1 MVRNVPTIEYQN
13 VPQVQYQTQTVQRQ
27 IPIYSQTYPNNGP
40 STETGWL
47 SGNSPPVYSSGSQ
60 PIYSGGSPG
69 YPGGS
74 PGYPGGSPGYPGGS
88 PGYPGG
94 SPGYPGGSPIYQSGS
109 APVYS
114 SGGSINTY
122 PGGGGGSSPIVRGDG
137 TFVPSSNT
145 YLQG

>member
-1 MVRNVPTIEYQN
+1 MEYQNVVRNVPTIEYQN

-27 IPIYSQTYPNNGP
+27 IPIYSQTYPNSGP

-60 PIYSGGSPG
+60 PIYSR
-69 YPGGS
+69 
-74 PGYPGGSPGYPGGS
+74 GS

>member
-1 MVRNVPTIEYQN
+1 MEYQNVVRNVPTIEYQN

-27 IPIYSQTYPNNGP
+27 IPIYSQTYPNSGP

-60 PIYSGGSPG
+60 PIYS
-69 YPGGS
+69 
-74 PGYPGGSPGYPGGS
+74 GGS

>member
-1 MVRNVPTIEYQN
+1 MEYQNVVRNVPTVQYQN

-27 IPIYSQTYPNNGP
+27 IPIYSQTYPNSGP
-40 STETGWL
+40 SSETGWL
-47 SGNSPPVYSSGSQ
+47 SGNSQPVYPSGSQ
-60 PIYSGGSPG
+60 PIYS
-69 YPGGS
+69 
-74 PGYPGGSPGYPGGS
+74 GGS

-114 SGGSINTY
+114 SGGGINTY